1 MKLLLDFFPIILFF
15 IAFKFADIY
24 VATGVAIVATIAQIS
39 WIRYKVGKVEPMQWV
54 SLGVIVLFG
63 GATIIAH
70 NETFI
75 KWKPTVLYWLMGGA
89 LLVGQLIFKKNL
101 LKSLM
106 GAQMELPDVAWRLMN
121 WSWTGFFAVMGVI
134 NLWVAFN
141 FDTDTWVNFK
151 LFGGLGLM
159 AVFVVGQAL
168 FLGKYIKEEDDKDA
182 PKDAPKDVQNPN
194 TP

>member
-15 IAFKFADIY
+15 AAFKLWDIY
-24 VATGVAIVATIAQIS
+24 VATGVAIAATVAQIA
-39 WIRYKVGKVEPMQWV
+39 WLRYSTGKVEPMQWV

-63 GATIIAH
+63 GATIVSH
-70 NETFI
+70 SETFI

-89 LLVGQLIFKKNL
+89 LLVGQLFFRKNL
-101 LKSLM
+101 IKSLM
-106 GAQMELPDVAWRLMN
+106 GAQMQLPDAAWRAMN
-121 WSWTGFFAVMGVI
+121 WSWTAFFAVMGLV

-159 AVFVVGQAL
+159 LVFFVAQGVYL
-168 FLGKYIKEEDDKDA
+168 SKYLKEPREA
-182 PKDAPKDVQNPN
+182 GEP
-194 TP
+194 

>member
-15 IAFKFADIY
+15 IAFKVWGIY
-24 VATGVAIVATIAQIS
+24 VATGVAIVATIAQIG
-39 WIRYKVGKVEPMQWV
+39 WLRYKTGKVEPMQWV

-75 KWKPTVLYWLMGGA
+75 KWKPTVLYWLMGG
-89 LLVGQLIFKKNL
+89 
-101 LKSLM
+101 
-106 GAQMELPDVAWRLMN
+106 QMQLPDAAWQVMN

-134 NLWVAFN
+134 NLWVAYN

-151 LFGGLGLM
+151 LFGGIGLM
-159 AVFVVGQAL
+159 LVFVVGQAL
-168 FLGKYIKEEDDKDA
+168 YLGRYLKTET
-182 PKDAPKDVQNPN
+182 NPGDGGQ
-194 TP
+194 P

>member
-15 IAFKFADIY
+15 AAFKVWDIY
-24 VATGVAIVATIAQIS
+24 VATAVAIVATIVQIA
-39 WIRYKVGKVEPMQWV
+39 WLRYSTGKVETMQWL

-63 GATIIAH
+63 GATIVAQ

-89 LLVGQLIFKKNL
+89 LLLGQLVFKKNL

-106 GAQMELPDVAWRLMN
+106 GAQMQLPDAAWRIMN
-121 WSWTGFFAVMGVI
+121 WSWIAFFAAMGVI
-134 NLWVAFN
+134 NLWVAYA
-141 FDTDTWVNFK
+141 FDTNTWVNFK

-159 AVFVVGQAL
+159 AVFVVAQAL
-168 FLGKYIKEEDDKDA
+168 YLARFVESDGA
-182 PKDAPKDVQNPN
+182 PKP
-194 TP
+194 